1 MHSYSRRCVVTVSQ
15 SFFRF
20 DISLSAPVTPPPV
33 TPHPPQPVISDFVL
47 IRCVCKEFTRSNKPC
62 VCECVCVCVCVFSN
76 HSILFSSFS
85 PGWRVFSHSEISR
98 LRLGST
104 EDDKS
109 NQLHDRPTA
118 IAFWKSRILSLIP
131 NRTLSAHPSGFIWLR
146 PLAINIYFVVIYHLD
161 IHSDTMPTTESS

>member
-62 VCECVCVCVCVFSN
+62 VCECVCVCVCVCSLTIPFYFLPSPPGDG
-76 HSILFSSFS
+76 SSLTAKYRDYDS
-85 PGWRVFSHSEISR
+85 GVLKMTNPIS
-98 LRLGST
+98 ST
-104 EDDKS
+104 IVQPQS
-109 NQLHDRPTA
+109 
-118 IAFWKSRILSLIP
+118 
-131 NRTLSAHPSGFIWLR
+131 PSGSRGSFLSF
-146 PLAINIYFVVIYHLD
+146 PTG
-161 IHSDTMPTTESS
+161 HSQRIRAVSFDSALSQSTFTLLSYIT